1 MKKIIVLTSQ
11 GKCEYKILY
20 TYCVLIHSNRSFILA
35 TLNLLAL
42 EIILCRQ
49 VDGFMNARQ
58 SWLCFSSHSVRLSRE
73 VLGRSKVLHIEGK
86 A

>member
-1 MKKIIVLTSQ
+1 MKKIIVLTSW

-20 TYCVLIHSNRSFILA
+20 TYCVLIHSNTSFILA

-58 SWLCFSSHSVRLSRE
+58 SWL
-73 VLGRSKVLHIEGK
+73 
-86 A
+86 